1 MLRYR
6 AVEHHKGLTSFADKE
21 LAKTDSNGK
30 LGTLLDDVANIATKS
45 GGPMRGVMQSVMGL
59 DKRAHLPN
67 FADVPLTKKAAH
79 SVPAP
84 NPAGP
89 GFGKQVVLYAP
100 CYGNFNDQTPGND
113 ALKVVG
119 PKGVPLRLWPKTD

>member
-1 MLRYR
+1 M
-6 AVEHHKGLTSFADKE
+6 TSFADKE
-21 LAKTDSNGK
+21 LAKTDRNGK

-45 GGPMRGVMQSVMGL
+45 GGPMRGAMQSVMGI

-84 NPAGP
+84 NPDGP
-89 GFGKQVVLYAP
+89 GFRSEEHTSELQSLMRISYAVF
-100 CYGNFNDQTPGND
+100 C
-113 ALKVVG
+113 LKKKNK
-119 PKGVPLRLWPKTD
+119 PQPHHKTAHAQLR